1 MRTKS
6 VRALCAVTVVL
17 TTACQTWQPR
27 TQSPTVVILE
37 EQPERVRL
45 RSVEDES
52 WLLLT
57 DPEVEDDSI
66 AGWIELEPGSDP
78 VVLAPIKLPAT
89 GVDRVEVM
97 DVDEVATTVLVLG
110 LTAVAVLFVAVL
122 AACSGDDNY
131 C

>member
-6 VRALCAVTVVL
+6 IRALCAVTLVL

-27 TQSPTVVILE
+27 TQSPTVVIQE

-57 DPEVEDDSI
+57 DPEVQGDSI
-66 AGWIELEPGSDP
+66 AGWIEIEPGSDP
-78 VVLAPIKLPAT
+78 VVLAPIKLAAT
-89 GVDRVEVM
+89 GVDGVEVM
-97 DVDEVATTVLVLG
+97 DVDKGATTVLVLG
-110 LTAVAVLFVAVL
+110 LAAVTALIVTFLTE
-122 AACSGDDNY
+122 CSGDDNY